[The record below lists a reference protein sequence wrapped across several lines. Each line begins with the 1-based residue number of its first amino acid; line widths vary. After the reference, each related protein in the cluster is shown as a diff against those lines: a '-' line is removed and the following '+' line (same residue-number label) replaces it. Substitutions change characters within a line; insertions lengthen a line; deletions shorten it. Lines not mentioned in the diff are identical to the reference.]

1 MKSQIHDE
9 NELYILAVFGETS
22 IASSKFWFEN
32 NSVSG
37 EFKSEK
43 VKADGKGAASASV
56 TWAVGAAMASGPV
69 APVTYLVSVGLGAA
83 LASIMAD
90 DNADDSN
97 ENQGDPDDTNG
108 GNL

>member
-1 MKSQIHDE
+1 
-9 NELYILAVFGETS
+9 
-22 IASSKFWFEN
+22 
-32 NSVSG
+32 
-37 EFKSEK
+37 
-43 VKADGKGAASASV
+43 
-56 TWAVGAAMASGPV
+56 MASGPV